1 MRIVL
6 TGALALLLAGC
17 ATGKGT
23 EPPPPRCMLA
33 PKPLGDIKPGE
44 DIIAKHAELRR
55 DYGKETSKLRCM
67 QAYSKAL
74 LGK

>member
-1 MRIVL
+1 MRIAV

-17 ATGKGT
+17 ASGKGT
-23 EPPPPRCMLA
+23 EPPPARCMLA

-55 DYGKETSKLRCM
+55 DYGKETSKVRCL
-67 QAYSKAL
+67 QSYTKAS